1 MNSSFTPEHR
11 KLFKVI
17 FNYLH
22 TPHNGEKIHMVN
34 KNITQKV
41 DVFITGRAAK
51 YNAAS
56 SMRSPV
62 GLSHVKLKGGYNK

>member
-1 MNSSFTPEHR
+1 MISSFRMEHR
-11 KLFKVI
+11 KLFKDN

-22 TPHNGEKIHMVN
+22 TSNKEEKIHMVN
-34 KNITQKV
+34 KDITQKV
-41 DVFITGRAAK
+41 NVFFTGRAAE

-62 GLSHVKLKGGYNK
+62 GLSHVKLKGGYKK